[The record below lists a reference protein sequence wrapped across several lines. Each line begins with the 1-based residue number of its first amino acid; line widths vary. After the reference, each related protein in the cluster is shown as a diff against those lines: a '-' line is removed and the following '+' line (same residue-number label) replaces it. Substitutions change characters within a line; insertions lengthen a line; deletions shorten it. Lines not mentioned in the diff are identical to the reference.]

1 MRQLML
7 MILLVPLSGI
17 SLMTQAATRDDGR
30 MMKPYPLA
38 EAEMQRNVI
47 VLPAVSHEQNYRV
60 ELIVGKKVMADC
72 NLVHLAGSFSEET
85 AKGWGYPYYR
95 VTLQP
100 GLISTR
106 RACIPAQ
113 KTSRWVTL
121 PAASEKLLRYN
132 SKLPLVVYAPQGIQ
146 VSYRLW
152 KGGDDVVK
160 SEPR

>member
-1 MRQLML
+1 MRKLML
-7 MILLVPLSGI
+7 MMLLVPLSGI
-17 SLMTQAATRDDGR
+17 SQLTQAANSDNDR
-30 MMKPYPLA
+30 MMKPYPPA
-38 EAEMQRNVI
+38 AADMQRNVI
-47 VLPAVSHEQNYRV
+47 VLPAVSNEQNYRV
-60 ELIVGKKVMADC
+60 ELIIGKKAVADC
-72 NLVHLAGSFSEET
+72 NLVHLAGSLTEET

-106 RACIPAQ
+106 MACIPAQ

-121 PAASEKLLRYN
+121 PAASEKLLPYN
-132 SKLPLVVYAPQGIQ
+132 SKLPLVIYAPQGIQ

-152 KGGDDVVK
+152 KGGNDVVK